1 MTTETGL
8 GDDLTFLRTLLKER
22 PVQLRTTGQL
32 YGLAGLCYG
41 LYALA
46 CGITILGWSPLGNA
60 TFWIGT
66 LASNGIFLLGTII
79 VAVRSRTMPE
89 GVANRAL
96 LGAFAGVGIA
106 NAVSALGFFLA
117 HRAGFGSDVWI
128 LFPMVISAFQ
138 GAVWFLVALVTR
150 RLWTAAVAIGWYLS
164 VPLLALLIS
173 VLWAYMLVLGSIMIV
188 LMALP
193 GWIMI
198 RTADSQ

>member
-8 GDDLTFLRTLLKER
+8 GDDLTFLRSLLKER

-46 CGITILGWSPLGNA
+46 CGITLLGWSPLGDA

-66 LASNGIFLLGTII
+66 LASNGIFLLGNLI
-79 VAVRSRTMPE
+79 VSVRSRTMPQ

-106 NAVSALGFFLA
+106 NGVSALGFFLA
-117 HRAGFGSDVWI
+117 HRAGMGPDVWV
-128 LFPMVISAFQ
+128 LFPLVIAAFQ

-164 VPLLALLIS
+164 VLVLALLIS
-173 VLWAYMLVLGSIMIV
+173 MVWAYMLVLGAV
-188 LMALP
+188 LLTLMALP
-193 GWIMI
+193 GWVMI
-198 RTADSQ
+198 RSADNP